1 VSAKDLVTLT
11 YSVHTP
17 QNVRDGIVT
26 AKKGKGEM
34 KSKAPIIGLLVLLA
48 CACSPSVVIEPAG
61 ERTIGGQEVQV
72 EEIQFRSDKFKVV
85 GNLLIPGGGDRHP
98 AVILVHGDGPATRRT
113 GSSSGPTT
121 KAFVRN
127 GYAVFSWDKPGSG
140 ESTGQINNALTE
152 RAEILA
158 DGVAVLVEHPK
169 IDPGRI
175 GLWGISQAGWVMP
188 LALELRKDVAF
199 MIVVS
204 GGAEDSI
211 EQGAYM
217 ISQQVLADGGT
228 DEQAALV
235 EQYWAQQRKATNYD
249 EYREAVE
256 VLMGIP
262 QVQSRY
268 NLEIAEEK
276 GWTPIPREWD
286 LFIDPMD
293 IIEHTTIPVL
303 AVFGEWDRIVDPVQ
317 GAEAYEVAL
326 WAAGNQ
332 DYQIEVLP
340 RERHNLEHSLK
351 YQEVLGSWI
360 QHLAQ

>member
-1 VSAKDLVTLT
+1 
-11 YSVHTP
+11 
-17 QNVRDGIVT
+17 
-26 AKKGKGEM
+26 M
-34 KSKAPIIGLLVLLA
+34 KSKAIVIALLA
-48 CACSPSVVIEPAG
+48 LLLSACGSGVVIEPAG

-72 EEIQFRSDKFKVV
+72 EEIQFRSGKFKLV
-85 GNLLIPGGGDRHP
+85 GDLLIPDEGDRHP

-113 GSSSGPTT
+113 GTSTGPTT
-121 KAFVRN
+121 EVFVQN

-140 ESTGQINNALTE
+140 ESTGQINNALTQ

-158 DGVAVLVEHPK
+158 DGIAVLAEHPN

-188 LALELRKDVAF
+188 LALELRNDVAF

-217 ISQQVLADGGT
+217 VSQQVLADGGT
-228 DEQAALV
+228 EEQAALV
-235 EQYWAQQRKATNYD
+235 ERYWPQKSTATDYD
-249 EYREAVE
+249 EYREAME
-256 VLMGIP
+256 VLIGIP

-268 NLEIAEEK
+268 NLEITEEK
-276 GWTPIPREWD
+276 RWKPVPREWD

-293 IIEHTTIPVL
+293 VIEHTTIPVL
-303 AVFGEWDRIVDPVQ
+303 AIFGEWDRNVDPVQ
-317 GAEAYEVAL
+317 GAEAYEAAL
-326 WAAGNQ
+326 QAAGNQ

-340 RERHNLEHSLK
+340 RAPHNLESLSE
-351 YQEVLGSWI
+351 YQEILESWI
-360 QHLAQ
+360 QHLSE

>member
-1 VSAKDLVTLT
+1 V
-11 YSVHTP
+11 
-17 QNVRDGIVT
+17 
-26 AKKGKGEM
+26 
-34 KSKAPIIGLLVLLA
+34 
-48 CACSPSVVIEPAG
+48 G
-61 ERTIGGQEVQV
+61 ERNIGGQEVQV
-72 EEIQFRSDKFKVV
+72 EEIQFRSGKFKVV
-85 GNLLIPGGGDRHP
+85 GNLLIPAEGERHP

-113 GSSSGPTT
+113 GTSSGPTT
-121 KAFVRN
+121 EVFVQN

-158 DGVAVLVEHPK
+158 DGIAVLAEHPK

-188 LALELRKDVAF
+188 LALELRDDVAF

-217 ISQQVLADGGT
+217 VSQQVLADGGT
-228 DEQAALV
+228 EEQAALV
-235 EQYWAQQRKATNYD
+235 ERYGAQQRKATDYD
-249 EYREAVE
+249 EYRKAVE

-262 QVQSRY
+262 QVQSRHS
-268 NLEIAEEK
+268 LEITEEK
-276 GWTPIPREWD
+276 QWKPVSRDWD

-293 IIEHTTIPVL
+293 IIEHTIIPVL
-303 AVFGEWDRIVDPVQ
+303 AIFGEWDRIVDPVQ
-317 GAEAYEVAL
+317 GAEAYKVAL
-326 WAAGNQ
+326 QAAGNQ

-340 RERHNLEHSLK
+340 RATHNFENSPK
-351 YQEVLGSWI
+351 YQEILESWI
-360 QHLAQ
+360 QHLSP